1 MKETSATDQ
10 YADRPL
16 PDHVLTSGWRVAL
29 IIASFSISLPA
40 FLNGAQTSM
49 ALGFGDAVLAALLA
63 GLILCLGAC
72 LTSII
77 SVRTRLT
84 TYLLVQRSFGRRG
97 AALVN
102 LVVALVHYGWF
113 GVNVSFFGG
122 AMVAAIGQLYDVQV
136 SFATCVVIGSVLM
149 TVSTIYGF
157 RTLERLALVAVPLL
171 GAILIAVCVAAVRKH
186 GVVLAPSDSPPVPMN
201 FGIALSALIGGNM
214 LTVAAMPDLS
224 RYIRSTRGA
233 VSAMALSF
241 PFAAPLLMVLAALPA
256 LATGQTDIMALIVGF
271 GFGVPALA
279 MLVLSCWTIN
289 AANLYSASLSLT
301 ATFPKVPTWAFTL
314 LGGAIGAG
322 FALAGIIDAFI
333 PFLLFLGLII
343 PPIAAIYVI
352 DGFTRF
358 RGVDAATTLREMPL
372 VRWPAVATWVASV
385 TIALGASKLELTL
398 TGVPVFDATLIAATV
413 YGGLLLVLRSR
424 KPAAAPIQDPPL

>member
-1 MKETSATDQ
+1 MKETAATEQ

-16 PDHVLTSGWRVAL
+16 PDHVLSSGWRVAL

-40 FLNGAQTSM
+40 FLNGAQTGL
-49 ALGFGDAVLAALLA
+49 ALGFHDAVLAAFLA
-63 GLILCLGAC
+63 GAILCLGGC
-72 LTSII
+72 VTSLL

-84 TYLLVQRSFGRRG
+84 TYLLVQRSFGLRG

-102 LVVALVHYGWF
+102 VVIALVHYGWF
-113 GVNVSFFGG
+113 GVNVSFFGN
-122 AMVAAIGQLYDVQV
+122 AMVAAIVQLYGVQV
-136 SFATCVVIGSVLM
+136 PFAACVVLGSVLM

-171 GAILIAVCVAAVRKH
+171 GAILVAVCVSAVRRH
-186 GVVLAPSDSPPVPMN
+186 GVVLEASAAPPVAMD
-201 FGIALSALIGGNM
+201 FGIALSALVGGNM
-214 LTVAAMPDLS
+214 LTIAAMPDLS
-224 RYIRSTRGA
+224 RYIRTRGGA

-241 PFAAPLLMVLAALPA
+241 PIAAPLLMVLAALPA
-256 LATGQTDIMALIVGF
+256 LATGSTDIMALIVGL

-301 ATFPKVPTWAFTL
+301 ATFPRVPTWAFTL

-358 RGVDAATTLREMPL
+358 RHLDAADSLRDMPR
-372 VRWPAVATWVASV
+372 VYWPAIATWIVSVAL
-385 TIALGASKLELTL
+385 ALGASRLSFTL
-398 TGVPVFDATLIAATV
+398 TGVPVFDATLIAATL
-413 YGGLLLVLRSR
+413 YGGVLALQRRRSR
-424 KPAAAPIQDPPL
+424 ALA

>member
-16 PDHVLTSGWRVAL
+16 PNHVLASGWRVAL

-40 FLNGAQTSM
+40 FLNGAQTGM
-49 ALGFGDAVLAALLA
+49 ALGFRDAVLAAFLA
-63 GLILCLGAC
+63 GAILCLGAC
-72 LTSII
+72 LTSIV

-102 LVVALVHYGWF
+102 IVVALVHYGWF
-113 GVNVSFFGG
+113 GVNVSFFGS
-122 AMVAAIGQLYDVQV
+122 AMVAAIEQLYGVQV
-136 SFATCVVIGSVLM
+136 SFAACVVIASLLI

-171 GAILIAVCVAAVRKH
+171 GAILVAVCLSAVRKH
-186 GVVLAPSDSPPVPMN
+186 GVVLAPSDNPPVPMN
-201 FGIALSALIGGNM
+201 FGIALSALIGVNM

-233 VSAMALSF
+233 VSAMTLSF
-241 PFAAPLLMVLAALPA
+241 PLAAPLLMVLAALPA
-256 LATGQTDIMALIVGF
+256 LTTGQTDIMTLIVDF

-289 AANLYSASLSLT
+289 AANLYSAGLSLT
-301 ATFPKVPTWAFTL
+301 ATMPAVPTWAFTL
-314 LGGAIGAG
+314 LGGVIGAG

-358 RGVDAATTLREMPL
+358 RGVDAAKSLREMPM
-372 VRWPAVATWVASV
+372 VRWPAVATWVVSV
-385 TIALGASKLELTL
+385 AIALTASAFELTL
-398 TGVPVFDATLIAATV
+398 TGVPVFDATLIAATL
-413 YGGLLLVLRSR
+413 YGTVLVLQRRWGTPMPESR
-424 KPAAAPIQDPPL
+424 HS

>member
-1 MKETSATDQ
+1 MEHAPATEQ

-16 PDHVLTSGWRVAL
+16 PEHVLTSGWRVAL

-49 ALGFGDAVLAALLA
+49 ALGFRDAVLAALLA

-72 LTSII
+72 LTAII

-122 AMVAAIGQLYDVQV
+122 AMVAAIAQLYEVQV

-171 GAILIAVCVAAVRKH
+171 GAILLAVCVAAVRRH
-186 GVVLAPSDSPPVPMN
+186 GVVLAPSASPPVPMN

-372 VRWPAVATWVASV
+372 VRWPAIATWVASV
-385 TIALGASKLELTL
+385 AIALGAKRFDLTL

-413 YGGLLLVLRSR
+413 YGGLLLALRNR
-424 KPAAAPIQDPPL
+424 KPAPAAL